1 MCDSLKRSSTR
12 PSNSSALR
20 LLLLAADSS
29 YVNISG
35 PITVGYQNFT
45 IRRNLCQRGQILL
58 LERPQRKVAA
68 SFCQCGG
75 SLCYRRQQ
83 LRFLFQRRS
92 FATCF
97 IKRPLSLV
105 VAAAYLKVLQLRYIL
120 SSLNCSEIHVYHMCV
135 SRLSSFINI
144 DLSETPFIKDDSGHF
159 NAIILHL
166 ILVIFHLFFS

>member
-1 MCDSLKRSSTR
+1 MSAGLDSASGKTESS
-12 PSNSSALR
+12 SIFLSA
-20 LLLLAADSS
+20 
-29 YVNISG
+29 
-35 PITVGYQNFT
+35 
-45 IRRNLCQRGQILL
+45 RRQPMPPAL
-58 LERPQRKVAA
+58 VA
-68 SFCQCGG
+68 SF
-75 SLCYRRQQ
+75 LIP
-83 LRFLFQRRS
+83 
-92 FATCF
+92 ATCF